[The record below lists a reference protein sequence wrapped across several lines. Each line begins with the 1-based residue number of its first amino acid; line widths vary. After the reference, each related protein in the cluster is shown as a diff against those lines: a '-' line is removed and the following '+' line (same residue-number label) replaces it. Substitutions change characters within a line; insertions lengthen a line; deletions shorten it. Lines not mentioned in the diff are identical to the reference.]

1 MVAAVNKSV
10 LILGKNEK
18 KCQNEEKQMSKV
30 SRKSITFNQNIKK
43 NMIIKKKHLTL
54 KRPGTGL
61 FYNKIKNIIGKK
73 AKKSFSKNYQPN
85 IRDFY

>member
-1 MVAAVNKSV
+1 
-10 LILGKNEK
+10 
-18 KCQNEEKQMSKV
+18 MSKV

-61 FYNKIKNIIGKK
+61 F
-73 AKKSFSKNYQPN
+73 
-85 IRDFY
+85 

>member
-1 MVAAVNKSV
+1 
-10 LILGKNEK
+10 
-18 KCQNEEKQMSKV
+18 
-30 SRKSITFNQNIKK
+30 
-43 NMIIKKKHLTL
+43 MIIKKKHLTL